1 MDGWNMFA
9 WMRPWPQPLLLLACK
24 ARLLRPNDKDPMWCF
39 SEPDQVEEVTFAHEE
54 QRQTCRPQPKYQ
66 AHMRFKQHIFYNLKW
81 ASKWFIFHNILPVLM
96 RKLTMNI
103 ASNGIVCSK
112 PGVNPITIEIWW
124 VHSWCLGH

>member
-9 WMRPWPQPLLLLACK
+9 WMRPCPQPLLLLACK

-66 AHMRFKQHIFYNLKW
+66 AHMRFKQHIFYNLK
-81 ASKWFIFHNILPVLM
+81 
-96 RKLTMNI
+96 
-103 ASNGIVCSK
+103 
-112 PGVNPITIEIWW
+112 
-124 VHSWCLGH
+124 